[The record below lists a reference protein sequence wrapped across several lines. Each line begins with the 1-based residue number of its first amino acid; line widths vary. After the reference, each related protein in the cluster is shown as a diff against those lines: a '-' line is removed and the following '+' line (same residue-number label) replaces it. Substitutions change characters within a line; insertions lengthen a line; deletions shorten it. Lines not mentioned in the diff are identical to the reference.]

1 MRAVRFAY
9 ALMYRLGFTPWDGHQ
24 LPARLTELVEGS
36 VALPHGKALDIG
48 CGTGDA
54 AIYLAR
60 AGWHVTAIDFVER
73 ALERARA
80 KTTAAGV
87 DVRYLRAD
95 VTKLAA
101 SEVGRG
107 FDLALDG
114 GCLHGL
120 EDGARDAY
128 IREVSAAVAPGGRLL
143 LLGFAE
149 GKRRGPR
156 GFDRPEIERRFTP
169 AWELVGTGV
178 EPSVSSDDQSPIFF
192 YDLRRRDP

>member
-1 MRAVRFAY
+1 MRAGRFAY
-9 ALMYRLGFTPWDGHQ
+9 ALMYRLGFTPWDGHA
-24 LPARLTELVEGS
+24 LPARLVELVEGN
-36 VALPHGKALDIG
+36 VALPHGKVLDIG

-73 ALERARA
+73 ALARARA
-80 KTTAAGV
+80 KTAAAV
-87 DVRYLRAD
+87 VEVRYLRAD
-95 VTKLAA
+95 VTKLGA
-101 SEVGRG
+101 SDVGGG

-128 IREVSAAVAPGGRLL
+128 VREVSAAVAPG
-143 LLGFAE
+143 
-149 GKRRGPR
+149 
-156 GFDRPEIERRFTP
+156 EIERRFTP
-169 AWELVGTGV
+169 AWELLATGV
-178 EPSVSSDDQSPIFF
+178 EPSVSRDDQSPIFF

>member
-24 LPARLTELVEGS
+24 LPARLMAFVEGS
-36 VALPHGKALDIG
+36 AALPHGKARDIG

-60 AGWHVTAIDFVER
+60 AGWRVPAIDFVER
-73 ALERARA
+73 ALAGARA
-80 KTTAAGV
+80 KTAAASV
-87 DVRYLRAD
+87 DVCYLRAD

-101 SEVGRG
+101 SEVGG
-107 FDLALDG
+107 GYNLAFDG

-120 EDGARDAY
+120 EGSARDAY
-128 IREVSAAVAPGGRLL
+128 VREVSAAVAPGGRLL

-149 GKRRGPR
+149 AR
-156 GFDRPEIERRFTP
+156 
-169 AWELVGTGV
+169 
-178 EPSVSSDDQSPIFF
+178 
-192 YDLRRRDP
+192 